1 MEKKAI
7 AVVGLGFGDEGKG
20 ATTDY
25 LVRLHNS
32 KLVVRYCG
40 GPQCSH
46 RVELPDGTSHVFSQF
61 GSGTLAGASTY
72 LDRNVIID
80 PPAMRRE
87 AEHLKELGIR
97 DPFELIMVHPKCL
110 VTTSIHRYVNR
121 EREIGRGDYKH
132 GSCGQGV
139 GETRKYWLE
148 HGQDAIFAEDLNKPS
163 VVREKLELLRQR
175 MNREAG
181 SHAIKETDQ
190 QLLSLVLAPDERF
203 RMMVPLPTWNGTA
216 IFEGAQGVL
225 LDEWHG
231 FHPHTTYSTVTDFHA
246 QQLCDTLGAKMEVMG
261 VTRLFPSRH
270 GAGPFPT
277 ERGVLQF
284 PDLSNPP
291 NEYQGTIRFGL
302 PDLVSL
308 RYAASVLGRCD
319 GIAVTCI
326 DHQTHPLF
334 SACVQYLKDDV
345 DFKDRDIYAMQ
356 RIGDAI
362 QSRKDER
369 SYDIIDLDEYLSR
382 VGQIAPVRLVSDGP
396 AWSHRRQYDSR

>member
-175 MNREAG
+175 MNREANN
-181 SHAIKETDQ
+181 HEIKETDK
-190 QLLSLVLAPDERF
+190 QLLNLTPDERF
-203 RMMVPLPTWNGTA
+203 RMIGPLPTWNGTA

-246 QQLCDTLGAKMEVMG
+246 QQLCDALDAKMEVMG

-270 GAGPFPT
+270 GAGPLPT
-277 ERGVLQF
+277 VDVALQF
-284 PDLSNPP
+284 PDLSNPS
-291 NEYQGTIRFGL
+291 NEYQGSIRFGL

-326 DHQTHPLF
+326 DHLSQSPFL
-334 SACVQYLKDDV
+334 ACVQYGDDI
-345 DFKDRDIYAMQ
+345 DFRDRDLFAMQ
-356 RIGDAI
+356 RIGKAL
-362 QSRKDER
+362 SSKKNKNKYVEKT
-369 SYDIIDLDEYLSR
+369 LDEYLDS
-382 VGQIAPVRLVSDGP
+382 VGKIAPVRLVSDGP
-396 AWSHRRQYDSR
+396 AWTHRRQYDSR